1 VVGLTLLFALQEVHV
16 IVVKHEVSGDTAG
29 SYAVAAVAAKAVIW
43 VAVGLGLYLLP
54 EAARRAKTGA
64 DARPILARTLALI
77 ACFGV
82 PMVLIFAV
90 GAEPL
95 LKIVFGEDLTEAAG
109 ALPWLGLAMTLLACS
124 YLSVQ
129 YLLALGRA
137 SFIWVLGCAVALEVA
152 LLAGIGANLE
162 RVAVALFALQLVC
175 AAVVLTLSF
184 RTRVPSAWPGE
195 RGRTTS
201 G

>member
-1 VVGLTLLFALQEVHV
+1 
-16 IVVKHEVSGDTAG
+16 VVKHEATSQAAG

-54 EAARRAKTGA
+54 EAARRARTGV
-64 DARPILARTLALI
+64 DARPILARTLGLI

-82 PMVLIFAV
+82 PMVLIFAL

-95 LKIVFGEDLTEAAG
+95 LGAVFGEDLTQAAG
-109 ALPWLGLAMTLLACS
+109 ALPWLGLAMALLACA

-129 YLLALGRA
+129 YLLALGRS
-137 SFIWVLGCAVALEVA
+137 SFIWVLGCAAALEVG
-152 LLAGIGANLE
+152 LLATIGANLE
-162 RVAVALFALQLVC
+162 EVALALFALQLTC

-184 RTRVPSAWPGE
+184 HTRVRPLDAQRGE
-195 RGRTTS
+195 PAAGL